1 MVLTSFKMQIIKNG
15 MSYHSSDD
23 CCNSRVCV
31 LGPFLFLTFS
41 CQNYHPCLSINH
53 KKIASQVCI
62 SSKLYCKHNKN
73 KITYITKKQL
83 NTFLLNYFCF
93 IIFHKQDDNFLS
105 LALVLV
111 GVEGVAG
118 VSEGVVER
126 ARLPEGLGEDE
137 GEEAADL

>member
-1 MVLTSFKMQIIKNG
+1 MIVVTV
-15 MSYHSSDD
+15 
-23 CCNSRVCV
+23 VCV
-31 LGPFLFLTFS
+31 CVGAFFISYFFL
-41 CQNYHPCLSINH
+41 PKLSSMFINQSQ
-53 KKIASQVCI
+53 KITSKVCI

-126 ARLPEGLGEDE
+126 ARLPDGWVRTRARRRPTSDCPDHLPRTSPQS
-137 GEEAADL
+137 

>member
-1 MVLTSFKMQIIKNG
+1 M
-15 MSYHSSDD
+15 
-23 CCNSRVCV
+23 
-31 LGPFLFLTFS
+31 
-41 CQNYHPCLSINH
+41 
-53 KKIASQVCI
+53 
-62 SSKLYCKHNKN
+62 
-73 KITYITKKQL
+73 

-111 GVEGVAG
+111 GVEGVSEA
-118 VSEGVVER
+118 EGVVER